1 MTNPTAFDNGALYLD
16 AHGDIW
22 RATSDATE
30 LTHVKRWDEMATLNP
45 ALSPWIEN
53 AEKIAA
59 DFGPMQHLTDTLD
72 PAQEAVFLFAL
83 AGKDAYDMD
92 VVHRALG
99 LLDAFRAEV
108 AR

>member
-1 MTNPTAFDNGALYLD
+1 MTYENHALYLD
-16 AHGDIW
+16 SHGGIW
-22 RATSDATE
+22 RATSDGTE
-30 LTHVKRWDEMATLNP
+30 LTHVKRWDEMAAPDP
-45 ALSPWIEN
+45 ALGPWVEP
-53 AEKIAA
+53 AEKVAA
-59 DFGPMQHLTDTLD
+59 DSGPMQHLTDPLE

-99 LLDAFRAEV
+99 LLDAVRAEA